1 MFITFANPVKFEG
14 KEYKDVE
21 LKLEDLSGFDLK
33 QLINDYSR
41 MKKIVN
47 PVMRSVSVICWDDN
61 FDLFV
66 ASRRSEQPIEFF
78 EKLSASEF
86 IQVIGAVQSFF
97 NSSALEAQ
105 AI

>member
-1 MFITFANPVKFEG
+1 MFVTFAKAVKFEG
-14 KEYKDVE
+14 KDYKDVE
-21 LKLEDLSGFDLK
+21 LKLEDLSGADLK
-33 QLINDYSR
+33 QLISDYAR

-47 PVMRSVSVICWDDN
+47 PVMRTVTVICWDDS

-66 ASRRSEQPIEFF
+66 ASKRSEQPIEFF
-78 EKLSASEF
+78 EKLPVSEYM
-86 IQVIGAVQSFF
+86 QVIGAVQAFF